1 MDGGICW
8 VGGGWMVILYRWV
21 GVGEDIFWVARHFL
35 WVGGGSWRYILR
47 GWKWIEVFFG

>member
-1 MDGGICW
+1 MDGGIFW

-35 WVGGGSWRYILR
+35 WVGGGGWRSILR
-47 GWKWIEVFFG
+47 GWKWIEGFFG